1 MSLQTYKKGTIIFR
15 QGDPGDGLYDICY
28 GRVGVYAGYGT
39 PNQKLLAELKA
50 DDFFG
55 EMGLLDHA
63 ARSATV
69 VVLETGTQ
77 LEKVTEGDFND
88 FFREKPAKVFLI
100 MQQLSQ
106 RLRRTTQDYLEAC
119 RTVYEAVETEKR
131 NEPRS
136 DDLQQT
142 MNRFLELYAGFDAN
156 WMN

>member
-1 MSLQTYKKGTIIFR
+1 
-15 QGDPGDGLYDICY
+15 
-28 GRVGVYAGYGT
+28 
-39 PNQKLLAELKA
+39 
-50 DDFFG
+50 
-55 EMGLLDHA
+55 
-63 ARSATV
+63 
-69 VVLETGTQ
+69 
-77 LEKVTEGDFND
+77 
-88 FFREKPAKVFLI
+88 